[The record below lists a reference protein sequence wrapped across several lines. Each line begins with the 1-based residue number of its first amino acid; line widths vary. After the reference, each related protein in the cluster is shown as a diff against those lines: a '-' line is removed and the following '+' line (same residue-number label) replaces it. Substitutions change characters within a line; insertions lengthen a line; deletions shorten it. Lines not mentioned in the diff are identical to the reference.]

1 MCYASVI
8 VDVPAY
14 AIDRP
19 FDYIVPEKWRDI
31 IQVGSRVKV
40 PFGHRHILGY
50 VVQLASETTVD
61 PSKLKQLSE
70 LIDVEPV
77 LTEELLQLA
86 HTMANETI
94 CLHIEALQAMLPSAM
109 RMRYDKQVIVL
120 DRDQL
125 VEPFRHAFA
134 KKDTVP
140 LKAFHEED
148 YPLLRQLVRQR
159 ILDIETVM
167 KQQEKKKKVRM
178 IQVPPMAELLHA
190 MEDVPKNAKRQQ
202 QLMEWMFQHPNEK
215 IPSVEL
221 QKQANVT
228 AAVLK
233 NFIDKG
239 IITET
244 YEEVY
249 REIDAST
256 LAVDKV
262 VELTKEQKL
271 ALTSINQ
278 AIDRERDE
286 IFLLHGVTGSG
297 KTEVY
302 LRAIERVLERGE
314 EAIVLVPE
322 ISLTPQMTARFK
334 ARFGSRVAVM
344 HSGLSAGEKYDE
356 WRKVRRKEVDVV
368 VGARSAIFVPF
379 TNIGLIILDEEHES
393 TYKQEDAP
401 RYHARDMAKKRAAYH
416 RCPVILGSATPA
428 LETYARARKGVYTL
442 LEMKERPNTLALPKV
457 EVVDMREQLRLGN
470 RSMFSEELIHA
481 ITTRIEKNEQ
491 IILFL
496 NRRGFASFVLCREC
510 GLVVGCPNCDISLTY
525 HRATNELKCH
535 YCDHRTQTP
544 ETCPECQ
551 SPNIR
556 FFGTGTQQVEQA
568 LLEEI
573 PDARVIRMDVD
584 TTSRK
589 GAHEKLL
596 KKFETGEGNILLGT
610 QMVAKGLDFPN
621 VTLVGVIAADTT
633 LHLPD
638 FRSAERT
645 FQLLTQVSGRAGRAE
660 LPGEVIIQTYS
671 PDHYAIQLAAQQEY
685 FPFYETEMRVRK
697 IASYPPMYYVVLIR
711 LSHKEAGAAASYAHR
726 IARFLR
732 SELHEP
738 TLVIGPAPSAIPRI
752 KNRYRYQCLIKYKRE
767 PALLDTLHR
776 LMHMYRTQWQK
787 EDVRL
792 VINIEPASIL

>member
-1 MCYASVI
+1 MYASVI

-19 FDYIVPEKWRDI
+19 FDYIVPNKWRDV

-50 VVQLASETTVD
+50 VVQLADETNVD
-61 PSKLKQLSE
+61 ASKLKQLSE

-86 HTMANETI
+86 HAMANETI

-120 DRDQL
+120 DRDKL

-134 KKDTVP
+134 KKDVVP
-140 LKAFHEED
+140 LKAFREED
-148 YPLLRQLVRQR
+148 YPLLRKLIRER
-159 ILDIETVM
+159 ALDIETVM

-178 IQVPPMAELLHA
+178 IHIPSMTTLLEA
-190 MEDVPKNAKRQQ
+190 MEQIPKNAKRQQ
-202 QLMEWMFQHPNEK
+202 QLMEWMFQHSNEK
-215 IPSVEL
+215 MSSVDV
-221 QKQANVT
+221 QKQAGVT

-239 IITET
+239 IVEET

-256 LAVDKV
+256 LAVDTV
-262 VELTKEQKL
+262 VELTNEQQV
-271 ALTSINQ
+271 ALTSIEE
-278 AIDRERDE
+278 AIDDDRDE

-302 LRAIERVLERGE
+302 LRAIEKVLERGE

-401 RYHARDMAKKRAAYH
+401 RYHARDVAKKRAAFH

-442 LEMKERPNTLALPKV
+442 LEMKERPNTLALPQV

-470 RSMFSEELIHA
+470 RSMFSEELIEA
-481 ITTRIEKNEQ
+481 MKTRIEKNEQ

-544 ETCPECQ
+544 DTCPECQ

-568 LLEEI
+568 LLEEL

-589 GAHEKLL
+589 GAHEALL

-685 FPFYETEMRVRK
+685 LPFYETEMRVRK
-697 IASYPPMYYVVLIR
+697 ISSYPPMYYIVLIR
-711 LSHKEAGAAASYAHR
+711 LSHKEAGSAASYAHR

-732 SELHEP
+732 GELEDP